1 MFKILALNREN
12 PQPDLLLLLD
22 CPAQLALERI
32 VQRAEKGGK
41 PLSRFENLSDLTFFR
56 ERYRMLTGIFP
67 KTRVIDSSKPFC
79 EVWNDIESVILEGVL
94 NDRL

>member
-1 MFKILALNREN
+1 MHLVLLLSQEN

-32 VQRAEKGGK
+32 VQRAKKGGK
-41 PLSRFENLSDLTFFR
+41 PLSRFENLSDLTLFR
-56 ERYRMLTGIFP
+56 ERYHMLTGIFP

-94 NDRL
+94 NGRL